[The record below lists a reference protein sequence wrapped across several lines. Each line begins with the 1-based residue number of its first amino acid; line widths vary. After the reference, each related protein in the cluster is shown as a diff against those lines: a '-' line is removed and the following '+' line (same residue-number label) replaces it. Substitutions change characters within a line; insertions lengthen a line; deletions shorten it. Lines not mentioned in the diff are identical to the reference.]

1 MGGFDYLRLIAAIL
15 VIAHHARVLNGEPPI
30 MIGTSLDLG
39 ALGVG
44 VFFVISGYLVSGSLE
59 RTPRLWSFIAKR
71 ALRIFPGLLAALLV
85 TAFVIGPASTALARS
100 DYLASPEV
108 YGYVLKNLTLYAVTY
123 DLPGVFLAAPVAG
136 VVNGSLWTLRL
147 EFTAYLALAA
157 LGAARQ
163 VKPRVLTVLALA
175 AAASAIAIHALGL
188 DARGDLYRIAYL
200 AAINGF
206 LFLSGAALRTS
217 AWRAPS
223 WLAVAALIPL
233 ITPLWF
239 LGLPLI
245 ALRLGALNAPRAPVD
260 LSYGL
265 YIYSFPLQQM
275 LAERSQL
282 NLATSL
288 ALTLPFAL
296 ASWLLVEKP
305 ALRLKARLPPAP
317 AKPVLNPVAALGD

>member
-44 VFFVISGYLVSGSLE
+44 IFFVISGYLVSGSLE
-59 RTPRLWSFIAKR
+59 RTPSVSSFIAKR

-85 TAFVIGPASTALARS
+85 TAFVIGPASTALARG

-123 DLPGVFLAAPVAG
+123 DLPGVFMSVPMAG

-163 VKPRVLTVLALA
+163 AKPRVLTVLALA

-223 WLAVAALIPL
+223 WLAIAALIPL

-245 ALRLGALNAPRAPVD
+245 AIRLGALNAPRAPVD

-282 NLATSL
+282 SLATSL

-305 ALRLKARLPPAP
+305 ALRLKARLPSSP
-317 AKPVLNPVAALGD
+317 AKPVLSPAAALGD

>member
-15 VIAHHARVLNGEPPI
+15 VIAHHARVLNGAPPI

-44 VFFVISGYLVSGSLE
+44 IFFVISGYLVSGSLD
-59 RTPRLWSFIAKR
+59 RTPSVSSFIAKR

-123 DLPGVFLAAPVAG
+123 DLPGVFMSVPVAG

-147 EFTAYLALAA
+147 EFTAYLALGA

-163 VKPRVLTVLALA
+163 AKPRVLTVLALA
-175 AAASAIAIHALGL
+175 AAASAITIHALGL

-223 WLAVAALIPL
+223 WLAIAALIPL

-282 NLATSL
+282 SLATSL

-305 ALRLKARLPPAP
+305 ALRLKARLPSSPV
-317 AKPVLNPVAALGD
+317 KPVLSPAAALGD